1 MISMATRFAAS
12 GYMEE
17 AEKLVNFM
25 IKAKADFS
33 RNPEGLAALAKY
45 FNGKDKHK
53 MDHYR
58 NLLLNLYPNSNEA
71 LHLHKIN
78 NIASD

>member
-12 GYMEE
+12 GYMDD

-25 IKAKADFS
+25 LKAKADFH

-45 FNGKDKHK
+45 FNGKDKQK
-53 MDHYR
+53 TDHYR
-58 NLLLNLYPNSNEA
+58 NLLLSLYPESSEA
-71 LHLHKIN
+71 LHLRKIVSPV
-78 NIASD
+78 SD